1 MQYEKFNK
9 KRRQWE
15 DSGVLELIKLWK
27 VCAYELRTIKRNGHL
42 YVAMAKQV
50 SHRIYYYIE
59 IITINNR
66 LEMYLYQTQGYYRI
80 NIT

>member
-1 MQYEKFNK
+1 MPVSMQRESVHISNISNPDIPLPHGQYEKFNK

-50 SHRIYYYIE
+50 SLHIYI
-59 IITINNR
+59 
-66 LEMYLYQTQGYYRI
+66 
-80 NIT
+80 

>member
-50 SHRIYYYIE
+50 SHRIYHYIE

-66 LEMYLYQTQGYYRI
+66 LEMYLYQIQGYYRI